1 MSRSDISTRSA
12 ACVALVS
19 IAITHAVEAWQII
32 TSSKGEYPRFGVGYI
47 GGLMMLASL
56 GVYAQARRSD
66 RVVEPVP
73 VNRFTK
79 ANIIAG
85 VALLSVS
92 ALVAVGYLSVKMGPS
107 SESDSG
113 IDFSAHTKAIVNMV
127 LRIPAA
133 WAATHLVSAAASH
146 AVDFFTR
153 REPTDTERGLL
164 SDTDAL
170 EAAERGAPVATRP

>member
-12 ACVALVS
+12 ANAALVS
-19 IAITHAVEAWQII
+19 TAIAHAVEAWQII
-32 TSSKGEYPRFGVGYI
+32 APKKAESYRFGVGYL
-47 GGLMMLASL
+47 GGCLLLISL
-56 GVYAQARRSD
+56 GMYVQARRND
-66 RVVEPVP
+66 PVVEPVP

-79 ANIIAG
+79 ANTIAG

-92 ALVAVGYLSVKMGPS
+92 ALAAVVYLSVKMGPS
-107 SESDSG
+107 SELDSG

-133 WAATHLVSAAASH
+133 WAATHLVSASASH

-153 REPTDTERGLL
+153 RELTDPELRLLPADGMDAIERGMH
-164 SDTDAL
+164 S
-170 EAAERGAPVATRP
+170 ATRS